1 MEQDILNIKDQKS
14 NRVHKR
20 VLVVTGKS
28 GGHIFPAV
36 ALLEKLRESVDT
48 AQLLLVLP
56 QQSVARG
63 LEGTGFSVRYI
74 SIRSIRLRVGAGLLS
89 DIGLFLKG
97 CFESLSLLLA
107 FRPQAVVSFGS
118 LVGIPLVFFS
128 RLLGV
133 KKVIVHEQNVIPGR
147 AQRFAAFFA
156 HRVAISFEETRRY
169 LGGDGQKIVFTG
181 NPLRGNITKIGR
193 GAALQYF
200 SLKEGEFTV
209 LIMGGSQGSGAINK
223 AFLRAAR
230 SLAARCRFQA
240 IHLTGVPDYER
251 VKAEY
256 AALSLESRVFAFL
269 DPVQY
274 ALSAADVVVSRG
286 GATSITEL
294 MYYRVPAIIIPYP
307 YAYQHQAANA
317 RVLQDT
323 GAAVVIRDSELDSG
337 TLEVALE
344 GLIRGSEKR
353 EAMKAG
359 YENFSHI
366 DARSLLAKVVLA
378 A

>member
-1 MEQDILNIKDQKS
+1 MRI
-14 NRVHKR
+14 
-20 VLVVTGKS
+20 LVVTGKS

-36 ALLEKLRESVDT
+36 ALLDKLRENVDT

-56 QQSVARG
+56 QQNVVRG
-63 LEGTGFSVRYI
+63 LEGAGFSVRYI
-74 SIRSIRLRVGAGLLS
+74 SIRSIRLRLGAGLLS

-97 CFESLSLLLA
+97 CFESLSLLFA

-118 LVGIPLVFFS
+118 LVGIPLVVFS

-181 NPLRGNITKIGR
+181 NPVRGNITKIDR
-193 GAALQYF
+193 VAALQYF
-200 SLKEGEFTV
+200 SLKEEAVTV

-230 SLAARCRFQA
+230 SLSARCRFQV
-240 IHLTGVPDYER
+240 IHLTGMPDYEQ

-256 AALSLESRVFAFL
+256 ATMSFESRVFAFL
-269 DPVQY
+269 DSVQY
-274 ALSAADVVVSRG
+274 ALSAADVAVSRG
-286 GATSITEL
+286 GAASITEL
-294 MYYRVPAIIIPYP
+294 MYYRVPAVIIPYP

-317 RVLQDT
+317 RILQDT
-323 GAAVVIRDSELDSG
+323 GTAVVIRDSELDSG
-337 TLEVALE
+337 ALEAALE
-344 GLIRGSEKR
+344 GLIRGPEKR

-359 YENFSHI
+359 YENFPRF
-366 DARSLLAKVVLA
+366 DAASLLTKVVLA
-378 A
+378 T